1 VQHHLP
7 APSVDDAALATL
19 GRRAVA
25 YLVDQAVVLLLGGW
39 VVARAWLSWVADLRA
54 ASGAGTGALVA
65 PSGPALLVGSVLVAA
80 VLVVQWVTLARRGW
94 TVGRLVTGIRT
105 LDVESRLP
113 IGLSR
118 VLGRGLVLLAGWLAC
133 GVGLLLVLVSPLLDR
148 TGRRRGWLDLAA
160 RDEVLDVR
168 GGAGAERAAALA
180 VPVAAPWPPD
190 GNELV
195 EPRVTT
201 AAVPVWAGPT
211 PGGATAQ
218 LDAWLDEGAQPSLVL
233 APLAPRRSGPDLD
246 TRALPI
252 VRSVAEPVGLDPDVE
267 VTRRAAPRGDVVA
280 DRPTSGALPP
290 ASAEIELSD
299 GRLLTIE
306 RTALVGRNPAAD
318 VDVQLIRVVDPARSV
333 SKTHLQIG
341 VEPGGVW
348 IADRGS
354 TNGTVVTLPDGGQV
368 VCGVDQQVR
377 LRVGSTV
384 TFGDCSLRLVRAPGL
399 PGLS

>member
-1 VQHHLP
+1 MQHHLP
-7 APSVDDAALATL
+7 ATPADDAALATL
-19 GRRAVA
+19 GRRAAA
-25 YLVDQAVVLLLGGW
+25 YLVDQALVLLLGGW
-39 VVARAWLSWVADLRA
+39 VVARAWLSWAVSLRA
-54 ASGAGTGALVA
+54 PADGSGVTVVE
-65 PSGPALLVGSVLVAA
+65 PSGPAVLVGALLVVV
-80 VLVVQWVTLARRGW
+80 VLVVQWMTLARRGW
-94 TVGRLVTGIRT
+94 TVGRLLTGLRT
-105 LDVESRLP
+105 LDVESRRP
-113 IGLSR
+113 IGASR
-118 VLGRGLVLLAGWLAC
+118 VLGRGLVLVAGSLAC
-133 GVGLLLVLVSPLLDR
+133 GVGQLLVLVSPLFDR

-168 GGAGAERAAALA
+168 GGGVAERAAALA
-180 VPVAAPWPPD
+180 VPVSTTWPPD
-190 GNELV
+190 GNEHV
-195 EPRVTT
+195 EPRTTT
-201 AAVPVWAGPT
+201 ASVPAWAGQAA
-211 PGGATAQ
+211 GGTAQ

-246 TRALPI
+246 TRAVPI
-252 VRSVAEPVGLDPDVE
+252 VRQVAEPVGLDPDVE

-280 DRPTSGALPP
+280 QPSVGGALPP
-290 ASAEIELSD
+290 ASAEVELSD

-306 RTALVGRNPAAD
+306 RTALVGRNPASD
-318 VDVQLIRVVDPARSV
+318 VDVQLVRVVDPGRSV